1 MFLIY
6 FPQLVS
12 GPFVRY
18 EDQRDQLFSF
28 HKFNLDSIVRG
39 FERFLWGCFKKLVIA
54 DRIAVVTGNIFFDWN
69 RFTGF
74 YIIFGV
80 CCFAFQLYADFSG
93 CMDIMLGVSEMF
105 QITLPEN
112 FKRPFF
118 STSYAE
124 FWRRWHITLG
134 TWAKDYVLYPLLKT
148 KPFAR
153 MGKAAKDRWGKKIG
167 REIPTFAGMI
177 IIWFLIGLWH
187 GGSAKFMFCSGIIPC
202 IYLLGGRI
210 LSPYLN
216 RLTHIL
222 GIKTDCFSYR
232 LFLRIRTT
240 ILVMSTWLIMASGS
254 LRVSLQKFRQIIPL
268 NNPYIFF
275 GKNMYS
281 TGLDGKDFLLL
292 WICLLI
298 VLVVDTMEEHG
309 IDVRKSLSGQNT
321 LFRWGVLYAL
331 MFAVIVFGKYGP
343 GYNAAD
349 FIYGGM

>member
-1 MFLIY
+1 
-6 FPQLVS
+6 
-12 GPFVRY
+12 
-18 EDQRDQLFSF
+18 
-28 HKFNLDSIVRG
+28 
-39 FERFLWGCFKKLVIA
+39 
-54 DRIAVVTGNIFFDWN
+54 
-69 RFTGF
+69 
-74 YIIFGV
+74 
-80 CCFAFQLYADFSG
+80 
-93 CMDIMLGVSEMF
+93 
-105 QITLPEN
+105 
-112 FKRPFF
+112 
-118 STSYAE
+118 
-124 FWRRWHITLG
+124 
-134 TWAKDYVLYPLLKT
+134 
-148 KPFAR
+148 